1 MLTFLILAAT
11 FIISALL
18 AARIINTIVGP
29 ISKGIGNLITK
40 AAERRDERKRAEM
53 KEKSAERVAQHSA
66 QDSKEEASASVSM
79 EAGDIEENYER
90 SEGVAREEIVLFGSV
105 SEIAA
110 AIRRDMAAGKLEGF
124 VPTFDE
130 FRRELPAKRLDLSAY
145 ILSGGTVISELKK
158 RKDENLADGKVGM
171 FLDTNMIYDVKLIE
185 KQINSAL
192 YQRGLTFR
200 SDRGIVANFRSEVL
214 NPAFSTARSL
224 YRGAWNGV
232 FKPVYEKG
240 IRPAIRTLWK
250 SLRNAFA
257 IRRPEAATVPT
268 IREAENSSKEFVK
281 TRRSTFDFARV
292 MDYAQSSA
300 NVADDRFTAKSMS
313 KDVSQTQKVRQK
325 NQKDRGRK
333 GPKQG

>member
-1 MLTFLILAAT
+1 MLTFLVLSAI
-11 FIISALL
+11 FIITALL
-18 AARIINTIVGP
+18 TARLLNTIVGP
-29 ISKGIGNLITK
+29 IAKGIGNLINK
-40 AAERRDERKRAEM
+40 AAERRDEQKRAKM
-53 KEKSAERVAQHSA
+53 KEKAAQRSA
-66 QDSKEEASASVSM
+66 QNNKKETADAEQ
-79 EAGDIEENYER
+79 NYER
-90 SEGVAREEIVLFGSV
+90 SEGVEPDMKPEVSEKETPEITLFSSV
-105 SEIAA
+105 SDIAE

-124 VPTFDE
+124 VPTYDE
-130 FRRELPAKRLDLSAY
+130 FGRELPAKRIDLSAY

-171 FLDTNMIYDVKLIE
+171 FLDSNMIYNVKLIE
-185 KQINSAL
+185 KEISSSL
-192 YQRGLTFR
+192 RQRGLVFR
-200 SDRGIVANFRSEVL
+200 PDKGIVANFQSAVL

-240 IRPAIRTLWK
+240 IRPALRTLWK

-325 NQKDRGRK
+325 NQKERGRK